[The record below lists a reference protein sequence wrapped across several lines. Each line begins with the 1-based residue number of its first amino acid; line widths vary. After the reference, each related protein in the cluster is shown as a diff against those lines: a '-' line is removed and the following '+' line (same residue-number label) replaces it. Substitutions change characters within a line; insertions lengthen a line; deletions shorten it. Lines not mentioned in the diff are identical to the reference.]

1 VTAGAGYVILAL
13 IERSDKYR
21 LRVESVALLVEPV
34 MAIECAL
41 CTTSNADNA
50 KFCSECGNALDR
62 TINLSRELVRSQVRE
77 IIAERY
83 KDQKV
88 VEIETTQAIA
98 DRFLG
103 WSKLLAF
110 VAGIPIALLFLIL
123 SILGIK
129 TYTDFSTQVDKARAD
144 VTAELASAQVG
155 AKKLK
160 EEGDSLAS
168 DYRKLRTQ
176 LADTAAL
183 GEQVKSLS
191 AKVDVIGE
199 KLGFTP
205 TSKISP
211 EARNQIEAAFA
222 KFQNYVRGL
231 GHQGTAGPISI
242 DVREKMEFPAIA
254 YYDPGKRMMVID
266 SKYISELAVIY
277 REYMHHVFYPNGIPE
292 RLPNYYAIESGLAWY
307 FPCSFIGDP
316 SPAKNASSW
325 DLTRKRKFAEMRPE
339 ISSAMID
346 GTEIWGSAFW
356 ELRQI
361 LGQGAADKLLFD
373 AWFALGAGAVKNDDG
388 AAFVRK
394 LISLDMSHES
404 QIRAVFVQRGL
415 SL

>member
-1 VTAGAGYVILAL
+1 VTAGAGGVILAL
-13 IERSDKYR
+13 IERSDKCS
-21 LRVESVALLVEPV
+21 LEVESVALLEELV
-34 MAIECAL
+34 MAVECAL
-41 CTTSNADNA
+41 CKTSNADNA

-62 TINLSRELVRSQVRE
+62 TINLSREFVRNQVRE
-77 IIAERY
+77 IITERY

-103 WSKLLAF
+103 WSKLLGF

-123 SILGIK
+123 SILGIN
-129 TYTDFSTQVDKARAD
+129 TYRDFSTQVDKAKSD
-144 VTAELASAQVG
+144 VATQLAAAQAG

-160 EEGDSLAS
+160 DEGDSLAS
-168 DYRKLRTQ
+168 DYQKLRTQ
-176 LADTAAL
+176 FADTAAL
-183 GEQVKSLS
+183 GEQVKSLTT
-191 AKVDVIGE
+191 KVDVIGE

-211 EARNQIEAAFA
+211 EAKDRLETAFA
-222 KFQNYVRGL
+222 KFQNYISGL

-242 DVREKMEFPAIA
+242 DIREKMDLAMIG
-254 YYDPGKRMMVID
+254 YYDPDKRMMVID
-266 SKYISELAVIY
+266 SKYISESAVVY
-277 REYMHHVFYPNGIPE
+277 REYMHHVLYPNGIPKE
-292 RLPNYYAIESGLAWY
+292 SPNYYAIESGLAWY
-307 FPCSFIGDP
+307 FPCSFIDDP
-316 SPAKNASSW
+316 TPARNASSW
-325 DLTRKRKFAEMRPE
+325 DLTKKRKFTELRPE

-373 AWFALGAGAVKNDDG
+373 AWFALNADEVKNDGG
-388 AAFVRK
+388 ASFVRK
-394 LISLDMSHES
+394 LLGLDKSHES